1 MVQNKIRVKCV
12 EAGISQ
18 GNLAGQMPD
27 EVNAVAMSFLVAGK
41 VLPTRDGMKKM
52 CGVFGCS
59 PIDIYEPE
67 DIDLLG
73 LVNGD
78 EEREA
83 EDAKEHGYGISDG
96 KSGHKGMTRFYAW
109 LKPSE
114 KEELTKAV
122 ATLGYRNSA
131 EWLRDMYRQ
140 TIQRCIELRLRE
152 PQNDVSRDT

>member
-1 MVQNKIRVKCV
+1 MVQNKIRVKCA

-27 EVNAVAMSFLVAGK
+27 DVNAVAMSFLVAGK

-52 CGVFGCS
+52 CDVFSCS

-73 LVNGD
+73 LANDGKAD
-78 EEREA
+78 ETDEVEEPKDHLFARPDE
-83 EDAKEHGYGISDG
+83 
-96 KSGHKGMTRFYAW
+96 KSGHKGMTRFYTW

-114 KEELTKAV
+114 KEQLAKAV
-122 ATLGYRNSA
+122 EALGYRNCA
-131 EWLRDMYRQ
+131 EWFREAYRSAIDRYRQ
-140 TIQRCIELRLRE
+140 L
-152 PQNDVSRDT
+152 